1 MPRSYYFLVV
11 ITVAGLALV
20 ISSAWL
26 PWPQLLSVV
35 IPVYLVQAFLVWK
48 RERQQEKHV
57 LLAQAWDDLGVC
69 VSYLNK
75 ASQGANA
82 NSVWAI
88 LGDLLGNGEFQTQ
101 MKTAGTVQAGRLL
114 ERQCDMLFQRTGELE
129 RNYQSL
135 RPSDRVI
142 SSFLSQ
148 LDKEV
153 VFYRPVVG
161 GFLKFLTTT
170 GGGAEAVQDK
180 VPFSTRIHRELAD
193 DYDRL
198 MDSLRNVRESL
209 LTQLPPR
216 CLTDDKLSRFP
227 HGALLG

>member
-1 MPRSYYFLVV
+1 MRRSYYLLAV
-11 ITVAGLALV
+11 ITVAGLVLV
-20 ISSAWL
+20 ISSTLL
-26 PWPQLLSVV
+26 PWPRLLSVV

-48 RERQQEKHV
+48 REQQQAKRT
-57 LLAQAWDDLGVC
+57 LLDQAWDDLGVC

-88 LGDLLGNGEFQTQ
+88 LRDVLANGEFQTQ
-101 MKTAGTVQAGRLL
+101 MKTAGTTQAGTLL

-135 RPSDRVI
+135 RPSDRAI
-142 SSFLSQ
+142 STFLPQ

-153 VFYRPVVG
+153 VFYRTIVG
-161 GFLKFLTTT
+161 DCLKFLTTT

-193 DYDRL
+193 EYDRL
-198 MDSLRNVRESL
+198 MDSLRNVRGSL
-209 LTQLPPR
+209 STHCPLG
-216 CLTDDKLSRFP
+216 CLTDDKLTRFP
-227 HGALLG
+227 RAALLG